1 MLGTLCLGYG
11 RRAYAQ
17 CAPSGPAGT
26 YSCSGSAT
34 ATQSLSPSPSSAALV
49 VTTTP
54 GFGITTTAGDAFDL
68 STTASGT
75 GLSFTDA
82 NGSMI
87 AGSGYGI
94 NAANLG
100 GGDLTITTT
109 GSVSGGVL
117 QTVTASGIQA
127 KNYGAGLTISS
138 AGVIGTNYGISAL
151 NEGVGALSITATG
164 AVAGNYNSGIAAKNY
179 GTSLT
184 ISAGAVVGGNYG
196 VASGAKGDG
205 VYALNRGSGALSI
218 TTSGPVAGAGSGIEA
233 RNYGTSLTISAAGAV
248 SGGKFGVYAV
258 NQGSGALSITTTGQ
272 VSGGARG
279 IVARNYGTSLSI
291 SAAGASG
298 AVVGIGGYNF
308 GSGVLTITAT
318 GTASGGTLYGLIG
331 KGYQSGQGVT
341 IQAQNASGGRYGV
354 LGLDYGTGVLS
365 ITTTRA
371 VTGSGGAGVFAYSA
385 YGSGVTIKTYGSV
398 TGATHGVYA
407 KLGAYGEA
415 TPPVGALSIT
425 AAGTVT
431 GTAGA
436 GIYALNFG
444 QAGSTTSIT
453 VTSTGLV
460 QGRIA
465 GVFAYSKYGAPIAVT
480 NNGVIQN
487 LSGASTDLAIATSGG
502 PVTIV
507 NNGTITGV
515 VNVSAPAV
523 SAMTNNG
530 TWNVAGGTNAFGGS
544 DILTNAG
551 GGAIVAAA
559 SGAASPVTTTFNGLA
574 TFNNGLD
581 HDEQRRARQP
591 GGHQRRLCRPERI
604 GRARHATRRGRL
616 PDRSIGD
623 QRQRVGDDPP
633 LHRQCR
639 RNSAA

>member
-138 AGVIGTNYGISAL
+138 AGVIGTNYGITAL

-298 AVVGIGGYNF
+298 AVVGIGG
-308 GSGVLTITAT
+308 LQ
-318 GTASGGTLYGLIG
+318 L
-331 KGYQSGQGVT
+331 
-341 IQAQNASGGRYGV
+341 R
-354 LGLDYGTGVLS
+354 
-365 ITTTRA
+365 
-371 VTGSGGAGVFAYSA
+371 
-385 YGSGVTIKTYGSV
+385 
-398 TGATHGVYA
+398 
-407 KLGAYGEA
+407 
-415 TPPVGALSIT
+415 
-425 AAGTVT
+425 
-431 GTAGA
+431 
-436 GIYALNFG
+436 
-444 QAGSTTSIT
+444 
-453 VTSTGLV
+453 
-460 QGRIA
+460 
-465 GVFAYSKYGAPIAVT
+465 
-480 NNGVIQN
+480 
-487 LSGASTDLAIATSGG
+487 
-502 PVTIV
+502 
-507 NNGTITGV
+507 
-515 VNVSAPAV
+515 
-523 SAMTNNG
+523 
-530 TWNVAGGTNAFGGS
+530 
-544 DILTNAG
+544 
-551 GGAIVAAA
+551 
-559 SGAASPVTTTFNGLA
+559 
-574 TFNNGLD
+574 
-581 HDEQRRARQP
+581 QRRAHDHRDRNGERGHALRIDRQRLPVRAGCDDSGPERVGREVRGASAWTTGPASCRSRPP
-591 GGHQRRLCRPERI
+591 GPSRGPAERAFSPIAPTGAGSRSRPTDRSPARRTASTRNSGLTARRRRRSAPCRSPRPE
-604 GRARHATRRGRL
+604 
-616 PDRSIGD
+616 P
-623 QRQRVGDDPP
+623 
-633 LHRQCR
+633 
-639 RNSAA
+639 